1 MKIKIQKLTDE
12 AVIPSYAN
20 PGDAGLDLTAVS
32 KRKVTADDPPYHT
45 RYTEYGTGLLMEIPM
60 GYVGLLFPR
69 SSVTKTDMSMAN
81 SVGVIDSG
89 YRGEVK
95 LRFRTTSS
103 AHTGSYKVGDRVGQI
118 VIMPYPTVEFQEVS
132 DLSASIRGIKGFGST
147 EKKLTKV

>member
-32 KRKVTADDPPYHT
+32 KQKVRCDDPPYHT

-69 SSVTKTDMSMAN
+69 SSVTKTDLSLAN

-89 YRGEVK
+89 FRGEVR

-103 AHTGSYKVGDRVGQI
+103 ARTGSYKVGDRVGQI
-118 VIMPYPTVEFQEVS
+118 VIMPYPTIEFEEVE
-132 DLSASIRGIKGFGST
+132 DLAASVRGTGGFGST